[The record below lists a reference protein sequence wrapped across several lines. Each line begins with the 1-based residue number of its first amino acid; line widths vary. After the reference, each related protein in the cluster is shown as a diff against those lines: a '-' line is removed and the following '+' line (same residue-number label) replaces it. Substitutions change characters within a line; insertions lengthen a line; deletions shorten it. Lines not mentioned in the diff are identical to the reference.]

1 MVSDVYTRWTFQNRW
16 QDYEACCGECR
27 LMINEGDVHCEHDGK
42 VMIEFRFGLTFE
54 PYVCPICGAK
64 LEYVDK
70 LDGGQ

>member
-1 MVSDVYTRWTFQNRW
+1 MTIEDGHFRTDGKTI
-16 QDYEACCGECR
+16 EACCGECR

-54 PYVCPICGAK
+54 PYVCPICGSK